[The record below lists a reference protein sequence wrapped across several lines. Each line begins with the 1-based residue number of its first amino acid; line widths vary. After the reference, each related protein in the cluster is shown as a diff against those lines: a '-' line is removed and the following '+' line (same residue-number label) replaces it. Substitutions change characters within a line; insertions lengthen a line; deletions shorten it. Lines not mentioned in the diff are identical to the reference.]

1 MSNETRGFTQ
11 CVICGLNTNNYHITQ
26 HSKHCKLLRQA
37 REEIDVYPE
46 PESAEMT
53 DGLDDPSCFSDSASY
68 SSSDDSNNA
77 NNRSEGG
84 NECEERDMNMFA
96 DEQAITVEDYIN
108 HLTEESR
115 QEIMYNP
122 AVVLRYMAW
131 RRRKLTEQETEV
143 LRFLRCVSF
152 GNGLSHAHTKE
163 LLLYV
168 RTLGG
173 KASVLPRSVVTL
185 WKVMQNAHCS
195 MSDEISRRTIEVPIP
210 LEVRSFYIFFN
221 TKFAYI
227 LSCTNEMYYY
237 NLHFFPP
244 C

>member
-1 MSNETRGFTQ
+1 MSNETRAFTQ
-11 CVICGLNTNNYHITQ
+11 CLICGINCNNYKITQ

-37 REEIDVYPE
+37 REENNVNHD

-53 DGLDDPSCFSDSASY
+53 DHLNDRSSFSDSASY
-68 SSSDDSNNA
+68 SSSNESEG
-77 NNRSEGG
+77 NNRSEG
-84 NECEERDMNMFA
+84 NECEGRDMNMFA
-96 DEQAITVEDYIN
+96 DEQELTVEDYIKD
-108 HLTEESR
+108 LTDESR

-195 MSDEISRRTIEVPIP
+195 MSDEISRRTIEVTIP
-210 LEVRSFYIFFN
+210 LEVRSFYNFFHSFN
-221 TKFAYI
+221 
-227 LSCTNEMYYY
+227 
-237 NLHFFPP
+237 
-244 C
+244 

>member
-11 CVICGLNTNNYHITQ
+11 CLICGINCNNYKINQ
-26 HSKHCKLLRQA
+26 HSKHCVVLRQA
-37 REEIDVYPE
+37 REENNVNPDPE
-46 PESAEMT
+46 NAELT
-53 DGLDDPSCFSDSASY
+53 DPLNDRFSFSDSASY
-68 SSSDDSNNA
+68 SSSNESEG
-77 NNRSEGG
+77 NNRSEG
-84 NECEERDMNMFA
+84 NESEGRDMFA
-96 DEQAITVEDYIN
+96 DEQEITVEDYIKD
-108 HLTEESR
+108 LTDESR

-122 AVVLRYMAW
+122 AVVLRYMSW
-131 RRRKLTEQETEV
+131 RRRKLTDQETEV

-195 MSDEISRRTIEVPIP
+195 MSDEISRRTIEVTIP
-210 LEVRSFYIFFN
+210 LEVRPFYIFFN

>member
-1 MSNETRGFTQ
+1 MNDR
-11 CVICGLNTNNYHITQ
+11 LNDR
-26 HSKHCKLLRQA
+26 S
-37 REEIDVYPE
+37 
-46 PESAEMT
+46 S
-53 DGLDDPSCFSDSASY
+53 FSDSASY
-68 SSSDDSNNA
+68 SSSDDRNA
-77 NNRSEGG
+77 NNRIDG
-84 NECEERDMNMFA
+84 NECEERDINMFA
-96 DEQAITVEDYIN
+96 DEQEITVEDYIT
-108 HLTEESR
+108 HLTDESR

-122 AVVLRYMAW
+122 EVVLRYMAW

-195 MSDEISRRTIEVPIP
+195 MSDEICRRTIEVTIP
-210 LEVRSFYIFFN
+210 LEVGSYYIFGNTSLFYIFV
-221 TKFAYI
+221 
-227 LSCTNEMYYY
+227 CTNYYVFLKLTFFFDILI
-237 NLHFFPP
+237 LHVVFTFSKYF
-244 C
+244 

>member
-1 MSNETRGFTQ
+1 MSNETRGVTQ
-11 CVICGLNTNNYHITQ
+11 CLLCGINCNNYNINQ
-26 HSKHCKLLRQA
+26 HSKHCELLRQA
-37 REEIDVYPE
+37 REENNVNHDS
-46 PESAEMT
+46 ESAELT
-53 DGLDDPSCFSDSASY
+53 DHLNDRSSFSDSASY
-68 SSSDDSNNA
+68 SSSNESEG
-77 NNRSEGG
+77 NNRSEG
-84 NECEERDMNMFA
+84 NESEGRDMFA
-96 DEQAITVEDYIN
+96 DEQEITVEDYIKD
-108 HLTEESR
+108 LTDESR

-122 AVVLRYMAW
+122 AVVLRYMSW
-131 RRRKLTEQETEV
+131 RRRKLPEQETEV

-163 LLLYV
+163 LLHYV

-173 KASVLPRSVVTL
+173 KASMLPRSVVTL

-195 MSDEISRRTIEVPIP
+195 MSDEISRRTIEVTIP
-210 LEVRSFYIFFN
+210 LEVRPFYIFFN